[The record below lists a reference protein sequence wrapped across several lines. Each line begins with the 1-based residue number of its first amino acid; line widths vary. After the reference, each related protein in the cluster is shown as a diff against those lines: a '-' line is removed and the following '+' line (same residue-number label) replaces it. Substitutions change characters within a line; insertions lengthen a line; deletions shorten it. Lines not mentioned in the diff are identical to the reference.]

1 MANSGYKGIS
11 RVDRTRKRTHG
22 WYVRVR
28 LNGQIFAKFFSDNVF
43 DSSADALLAAI
54 DWRDET
60 ERDLGK
66 PRTERRVILVSPHN
80 RTGTLGVHRGLK
92 DSDPVYAVCWSPAP
106 HKVQRTSFSIRKY
119 GEKEALRLAVAL
131 RKQKEV
137 EIFGAELSPRRSR
150 RSASSSK

>member
-11 RVDRTRKRTHG
+11 RVDRPKKKTHG

-28 LNGQIFAKFFSDNVF
+28 LDGNTHAKFFSDTAF
-43 DSSADALLAAI
+43 DDAQDALFAAI

-80 RTGTLGVHRGLK
+80 RSGILGVRRSVK
-92 DSDPVYAVCWSPAP
+92 DAEPVYEVFWSPAP
-106 HKVQRTSFSIRKY
+106 NELQRTSISIRKY
-119 GEKEALRLAVAL
+119 GEQEAFRRACAL
-131 RKQKEV
+131 RKQKEREV
-137 EIFGAELSPRRSR
+137 FGAELPARRNGHA
-150 RSASSSK
+150 AS